1 MGADGPEVVFYFCQK
16 DCSEYSKF
24 YYLCGLKK
32 DSKHIKYSNMKK
44 ILLLGDEAI
53 AQGFIDA
60 GGSAINSYPGTPSTQ
75 ITEYVMKSKEAKE
88 LGVRAN
94 WCANEKT
101 ALEASIGVAYAGK
114 RAMTCMKHVGLNV
127 CGDPFMNSAIIGT
140 KGVLVVV
147 ADDPSMF
154 SSQDEQDSRFYGHWA
169 MIPMLEPSSQQEA
182 YDMVHYGFELSET
195 LGTPVLYRIPTR
207 LAHSRAGIVRKPVR
221 KQNEITEPADAK
233 SFVLLPANAKR
244 LYRELID
251 KQDGFTKASEE
262 SGYNKYIDG
271 ADKRLGIITT
281 GIAYNY
287 LMENFQDGK
296 CPHPVVKITQ
306 YPLPFNMI
314 NKLYDECDEILV
326 LEDGQPFVEEQ
337 VKGFLG
343 KGKKVMGRL
352 DETIRRDGELN
363 AEKVAKALGIKAAA
377 THTVP
382 EVVVNRP
389 PALCQGCPHV
399 DSYNALNAVMA
410 NHKGGKVFGDIGC
423 YTLGFNMKAINTT
436 VCMGASITMAKGASE
451 VGIFPAVGVIGDGTF
466 GHSGMTGLL
475 DCVNEKANVVIM
487 ILDNDITAMTGGQP
501 SSANNKIRRIC
512 EGLGVEPEHIRDIV
526 PLPKNHEEN
535 VRIIEEEVNYNGV
548 SVIIPHRTCLVE
560 LKKHLKK

>member
-1 MGADGPEVVFYFCQK
+1 
-16 DCSEYSKF
+16 
-24 YYLCGLKK
+24 
-32 DSKHIKYSNMKK
+32 MKK

-75 ITEYVMKSKEAKE
+75 ITEYVINSKQAKE
-88 LGVRAN
+88 LGIRAN

-101 ALEASIGVAYAGK
+101 ALEASLGVAYAGK

-127 CGDPFMNSAIIGT
+127 CGDPFMNAAIIGT
-140 KGVLVVV
+140 KGVLIVV

-169 MIPMLEPSSQQEA
+169 MIPMLEPSNQQEA
-182 YDMVHYGFELSET
+182 YDMVHYGFDLSEQ

-207 LAHSRAGIVRKPVR
+207 LAHSRAGVELKPVR
-221 KQNEITEPADAK
+221 KQNELTEPADAK

-251 KQDGFTKASEE
+251 KQPKFTKMSEE
-262 SGYNKYIDG
+262 SGYNKFIDG
-271 ADKRLGIITT
+271 IDKKIGIITT

-287 LMENFQDGK
+287 LMENFPNGK
-296 CPHPVVKITQ
+296 CPYPVVKITQ
-306 YPLPFNMI
+306 YPLPYNII
-314 NKLYDECDEILV
+314 NKLYDEVDEILV

-337 VKGFLG
+337 IKGFLG
-343 KGKKVMGRL
+343 KGKKVRGRL
-352 DETIRRDGELN
+352 DEIIRRDGELN
-363 AEKVAKALGIKAAA
+363 AEKVAKALGIKTESTLA
-377 THTVP
+377 VP
-382 EVVVNRP
+382 EVVTNRP

-399 DSYNALNAVMA
+399 DSYTALNEVMA

-423 YTLGFNMKAINTT
+423 YTLGFNMGAINTT

-451 VGIFPAVGVIGDGTF
+451 VGIFPSVAVIGDGTF
-466 GHSGMTGLL
+466 GHSGLTGLM
-475 DCVNEKANVVIM
+475 DCVNEKANVVVM

-501 SSANNKIRRIC
+501 SSAHNKIRRIC
-512 EGLGVEPEHIRDIV
+512 EGLGVEPEHIRDII

-535 VRIIEEEVNYNGV
+535 VRIIEEEVNYKGV
-548 SVIIPHRTCLVE
+548 SVIIPHRTCIVE

>member
-1 MGADGPEVVFYFCQK
+1 MEK
-16 DCSEYSKF
+16 
-24 YYLCGLKK
+24 L
-32 DSKHIKYSNMKK
+32 
-44 ILLLGDEAI
+44 LLLGDEAI

-75 ITEYVMKSKEAKE
+75 ITEYVMKSKQARE

-127 CGDPFMNSAIIGT
+127 CGDPFMNAAIIGT

-169 MIPMLEPSSQQEA
+169 MIPMLEPSNQQEA
-182 YDMVHYGFELSET
+182 YDMVHFGFELSEK

-207 LAHSRAGIVRKPVR
+207 LAHSRAGVVRKPVR
-221 KQNEITEPADAK
+221 KQNELTEPADAK

-244 LYRELID
+244 LYRDLID
-251 KQDGFTKASEE
+251 KQPAFTKSSEE
-262 SGYNKYIDG
+262 SGYNKYFPG
-271 ADKRLGIITT
+271 ENKKLGIITT

-287 LMENFQDGK
+287 LMENFQGGK
-296 CPHPVVKITQ
+296 CPYPVVKITQ
-306 YPLPFNMI
+306 YPLPYNMI
-314 NKLYDECDEILV
+314 NKLYDEVDEILV
-326 LEDGQPFVEEQ
+326 LEDGQPFVEEHI
-337 VKGFLG
+337 KGFLG
-343 KGKKVMGRL
+343 KGKKVKGRL

-363 AEKVAKALGIKAAA
+363 AEKVAKALGMKAESGAP
-377 THTVP
+377 VP
-382 EVVVNRP
+382 EVVTNRP

-423 YTLGFNMKAINTT
+423 YTLGFNMHAINTT

-451 VGIFPAVGVIGDGTF
+451 VGIFPAVAVIGDGTF

-475 DCVNEKANVVIM
+475 DCVNEKANVVVV

-501 SSANNKIRRIC
+501 SSANNKIRQIC
-512 EGLGVEPEHIRDIV
+512 EGLGVAPEHIRDII

>member
-1 MGADGPEVVFYFCQK
+1 MEK
-16 DCSEYSKF
+16 
-24 YYLCGLKK
+24 L
-32 DSKHIKYSNMKK
+32 
-44 ILLLGDEAI
+44 LLLGDEAI

-75 ITEYVMKSKEAKE
+75 ITEYVIKSKQAKE

-127 CGDPFMNSAIIGT
+127 CGDPFMNAAIIGT
-140 KGVLVVV
+140 N
-147 ADDPSMF
+147 DPSMF

-169 MIPMLEPSSQQEA
+169 MIPMLEPSNQQEA
-182 YDMVHYGFELSET
+182 YDMVHFGFELSET

-207 LAHSRAGIVRKPVR
+207 LAHSRAGVVRKPVR
-221 KQNEITEPADAK
+221 KQNELTEPADAR

-244 LYRELID
+244 LYRDLID
-251 KQDGFTKASEE
+251 KQPAFTKASEE
-262 SGYNKYIDG
+262 SGYNKYIPG
-271 ADKRLGIITT
+271 ENKKLGIITT

-287 LMENFQDGK
+287 LMENFQGGK
-296 CPHPVVKITQ
+296 CPYPVVKITQ
-306 YPLPFNMI
+306 YPLPYNMI
-314 NKLYDECDEILV
+314 NKLYDEVDEILV
-326 LEDGQPFVEEQ
+326 LEDGQPFVEELI
-337 VKGFLG
+337 KGFLG

-363 AEKVAKALGIKAAA
+363 AEKVAKALGLKAESGAA
-377 THTVP
+377 VP
-382 EVVVNRP
+382 EVVTNRP

-423 YTLGFNMKAINTT
+423 YTLGFNMGAIQTT

-451 VGIFPAVGVIGDGTF
+451 VGIFPSVAVIGDGTF

-501 SSANNKIRRIC
+501 SSANNKIRQIC
-512 EGLGVEPEHIRDIV
+512 EGLGVAPEHIRDII

>member
-1 MGADGPEVVFYFCQK
+1 MQK
-16 DCSEYSKF
+16 
-24 YYLCGLKK
+24 L
-32 DSKHIKYSNMKK
+32 
-44 ILLLGDEAI
+44 LLLGDEAI
-53 AQGFIDA
+53 AQAFIDA

-75 ITEYVMKSKEAKE
+75 ITEYVIKSKDAKE
-88 LGVRAN
+88 KGVVAN

-127 CGDPFMNSAIIGT
+127 CGDPFMNAAIIGT
-140 KGVLVVV
+140 KGVLIVV

-182 YDMVHYGFELSET
+182 YDMVFSGYEMSEK
-195 LGTPVLYRIPTR
+195 LGTPVLLRIPTR
-207 LAHSRAGIVRKPVR
+207 LAHSRAGVVRKATLPQNPV
-221 KQNEITEPADAK
+221 KYPTDAK
-233 SFVLLPANAKR
+233 SFVLLPVNAKR

-251 KQDGFTKASEE
+251 KQPAFTKDSEE
-262 SGYNKYIDG
+262 RGYNQYIPG
-271 ADKRLGIITT
+271 TDKKIGIITT

-287 LMENFQDGK
+287 LMENFENGV
-296 CPHPVVKITQ
+296 CPYPVVKVAQ
-306 YPLPFNMI
+306 YPLPYSMI

-337 VKGFLG
+337 IKGFLG
-343 KGKKVMGRL
+343 KGKRVFGRL

-363 AEKVAKALGIKAAA
+363 AEKVAKALGMNIEKGEP
-377 THTVP
+377 VP
-382 EVVVNRP
+382 EVVTNRP

-399 DSYNALNAVMA
+399 DSYNAVIEVMKKYE
-410 NHKGGKVFGDIGC
+410 NGKVFGDIGC
-423 YTLGFNMKAINTT
+423 YTLGYNMGAINTT

-451 VGIFPAVGVIGDGTF
+451 VGVFPSVAVIGDGTF
-466 GHSGMTGLL
+466 GHSGLTGLL
-475 DCVNEKANVVIM
+475 DCVNEKANVVVV

-501 SSANNKIRRIC
+501 SSAHNKIRRIC
-512 EGLGVEPEHIRDIV
+512 EGLGVEPEHIRDII

-535 VRIIEEEVNYNGV
+535 VRIFEEEVAYKGV

-560 LKKHLKK
+560 LKKHLNDNKK